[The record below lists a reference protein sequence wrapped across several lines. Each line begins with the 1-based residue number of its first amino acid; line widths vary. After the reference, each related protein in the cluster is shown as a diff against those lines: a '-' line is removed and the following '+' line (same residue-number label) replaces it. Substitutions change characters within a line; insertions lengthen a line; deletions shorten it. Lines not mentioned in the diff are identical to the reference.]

1 MVVFFLQLF
10 TALTCQTS
18 ETTVLHES
26 WELASCLMLP
36 TCSRPPLPLP
46 GGWSLVPGLCLSSPL
61 SQTFFSSGQET
72 TAVQRAPPP
81 RLIASNWPLVST
93 NKEMELLCYLKE
105 IVSTNLIAARFN
117 ELLCKV
123 DSLEMQNFI
132 LVIIQWLILFYLYL
146 CLLLPFQ
153 VSL

>member
-1 MVVFFLQLF
+1 MVVVFFLQLF

-36 TCSRPPLPLP
+36 PAPGHLCHSLVVSVFPPCFLRHSSLQGRSQLLYNVPPPAPPLPP
-46 GGWSLVPGLCLSSPL
+46 G
-61 SQTFFSSGQET
+61 
-72 TAVQRAPPP
+72 
-81 RLIASNWPLVST
+81 LIASNWPLVST
-93 NKEMELLCYLKE
+93 NKEMELLCYLKD
-105 IVSTNLIAARFN
+105 IVSTNLIATRFN

-132 LVIIQWLILFYLYL
+132 LVIIQWLILFYLCL

>member
-1 MVVFFLQLF
+1 MSGGFFFLQLF

-46 GGWSLVPGLCLSSPL
+46 GGLCLSSLL
-61 SQTFFSSGQET
+61 SQTFFSSGQEP
-72 TAVQRAPPP
+72 TAVQRASPPP

-132 LVIIQWLILFYLYL
+132 LVIIQWLILFYPYL